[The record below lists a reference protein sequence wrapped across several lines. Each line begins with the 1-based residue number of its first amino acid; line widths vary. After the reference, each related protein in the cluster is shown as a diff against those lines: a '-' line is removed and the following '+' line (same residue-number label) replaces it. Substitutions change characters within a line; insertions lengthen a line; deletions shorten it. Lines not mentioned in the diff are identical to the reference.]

1 MNTSYKGLAIG
12 QSASIEKVFTAED
25 IAEYTTLT
33 GDANFAKGTVPGPLL
48 GGMISNLLGTKLP
61 GRGTNWLKQRY
72 AFPARAC
79 VGETITATVEIIR
92 IRQEKDLV
100 NLRVRCTTPGG
111 EVVCRGESLVL
122 VKDLETVEA

>member
-25 IAEYTTLT
+25 IGEYTELT
-33 GDANFAKGTVPGPLL
+33 GDANFEDGTVPGPLL

-72 AFPARAC
+72 AFPTRAC
-79 VGETITATVEIIR
+79 VGETITATVEIVR
-92 IRQEKDLV
+92 IRPEKDLV
-100 NLRVRCTTPGG
+100 NLRVRCTAPGG
-111 EVVCRGESLVL
+111 KVVCRGESLVL
-122 VKDLETVEA
+122 VKDLDTVEA